1 MPAPTINIKMSVSF
15 IKVLQWFSINLDFL
29 KITFLNVTIAFYLYI
44 LNAIEKHLMKVNKL
58 MISLCYVSIQ
68 LCKSGY
74 LV

>member
-68 LCKSGY
+68 LCKSSY

>member
-1 MPAPTINIKMSVSF
+1 MPAPTINIKMFVSF

-29 KITFLNVTIAFYLYI
+29 KITFLNVTIAFCLYI
-44 LNAIEKHLMKVNKL
+44 LIAIEKHLMKVNKL

-68 LCKSGY
+68 LCKSSY